1 MSMIPS
7 NLARVPSFLASRIAL
22 GSLGRTNSA
31 LLNTQTSLSSGR
43 SINRASDDPIRAS
56 SILSLNDR
64 AHRTNLHRQNLS
76 FAQNILDTLESPLAN
91 TQTLVNEMYNLASGE
106 LTLGEPGER
115 QAMAATVESAIR
127 TLLDNANFS
136 SQGLYL
142 LGGSTP
148 TSPPVTRTS
157 DGAYRYTARGSGL
170 LSDLGIADQ
179 IPLTLGGDT
188 ALGETSARQRGTLDL
203 NPALTA
209 TTRLSDLR
217 GARGLGVTPGAVQF
231 NFNGGPAA
239 TVDLTGATT
248 VGEVNT
254 RLAAAIA
261 QYETDNSVTILGP
274 FGVDTLGE
282 SINID
287 VVAGGTL
294 TFFDAA
300 TGSTAADLGLSQA
313 AFTPVNANGAATDPR
328 LTLDSPLTALSG
340 VNLPLDSIRIRFR
353 RNDGTGTSV
362 DVDLSAVNTIDDLRN
377 AIEVSAPGVR
387 VEINSAGTGLDIT
400 SELAGR
406 TVSVEDIAGGFSS
419 AQQLG
424 IRTFASDTPIS
435 VFNNGRGVEIV
446 DGKTDQSGAYD
457 RDLNTDFRVTLGN
470 GQHFDVD
477 LRPQDMTDVSTLLAR
492 INAEFASQLGT
503 QPNPAFPVLAAGQ
516 FDARISAGPN
526 GIALFSSLAGP
537 IEVDTLNN
545 SGAAEHLGLK
555 TLTLETATGE
565 YVAQDRAGVRVNNL
579 FTNLVDLRDALLRN
593 DTSGIQ
599 FAAQGLRA
607 AQDRLTSAQAIVG
620 SRSQRLSQHLER
632 LEDNDV
638 LDKKILSSLQDTDF
652 AEASVKLSSLSLQ
665 LQATL
670 QSIGAVQ
677 GRTLFDFLS

>member
-1 MSMIPS
+1 MLPS

-22 GSLGRTNSA
+22 GSLGRTNAA

-76 FAQNILDTLESPLAN
+76 FAQNILDTLESPLAS
-91 TQTLVNEMYNLASGE
+91 TQGIVNEMYALASGE

-115 QAMAATVESAIR
+115 QAMADTVESAIR

-136 SQGLYL
+136 SQGIYL
-142 LGGSTP
+142 FGGSTP
-148 TSPPVTRTS
+148 TFPPVTRTS

-179 IPLTLGGDT
+179 IPLTMGGDT

-203 NPALTA
+203 DPALTA
-209 TTRLSDLR
+209 ATRLSDLR
-217 GARGLGVTPGAVQF
+217 GARGLGVTTGAIQF

-254 RLAAAIA
+254 RLTAAIA
-261 QYETDNSVTILGP
+261 QYETDNAVTILGP

-294 TFFDAA
+294 TFFDTT

-313 AFTPVNANGAATDPR
+313 AFTPVNASGAATDPR
-328 LTLDSPLTALSG
+328 LTLDSPITALSG

-377 AIEVSAPGVR
+377 AIEVAAPGVR
-387 VEINSAGTGLDIT
+387 LEINAAGSGLDIT

-424 IRTFASDTPIS
+424 IRTFASDTAIS
-435 VFNNGRGVEIV
+435 VLNNGRGVEIV

-492 INAEFASQLGT
+492 INAEFTSQIGT
-503 QPNPAFPVLAAGQ
+503 QPDPAFPALAAGQ

-526 GIALFSSLAGP
+526 GIAFFSPLAGP

-555 TLTLETATGE
+555 TLTLEASTGE
-565 YVAQDRAGVRVNNL
+565 YVGQDRAGVRVNNL
-579 FTNLVDLRDALLRN
+579 FTHLVDLRDALLRN
-593 DTSGIQ
+593 NTSGIQ

-620 SRSQRLSQHLER
+620 SRAQRLTQHLER

-638 LDKKILSSLQDTDF
+638 LD
-652 AEASVKLSSLSLQ
+652 
-665 LQATL
+665 
-670 QSIGAVQ
+670 
-677 GRTLFDFLS
+677 